1 MRGGWKRQSDE
12 DLPLDESLNR
22 SSSALDDG
30 LPKYSLCTL
39 FFLRVGRLSL
49 RRNAKLPE
57 CFKRE
62 RLSASHHYRCV
73 PPAFPSC

>member
-39 FFLRVGRLSL
+39 FFLRVGRLSQ
-49 RRNAKLPE
+49 AQ
-57 CFKRE
+57 RE
-62 RLSASHHYRCV
+62 TARM
-73 PPAFPSC
+73 F